1 MKLSEIY
8 STDKTVI
15 SYEVFPPKSDTDK
28 LLQEINILEKHNP
41 AFISLTYGAGGNENK
56 SFELLKKI
64 KNTGVNV
71 MPHFTCISS
80 SKESI
85 EADMKNLDSIGVE
98 NILAL
103 RGDLPEN
110 KDLRCKDFCYAN
122 ELVSFINTKTNFSA
136 GVAGYP
142 EGHIESPDLKTD
154 IENLKKKVDAGADAI
169 FTQLFFDNNLFFD
182 FVNRVRNA
190 GIEIPVIAGIMP
202 VISEKQVN
210 KMITMANITL
220 PDNLKQNLK
229 KYKDK
234 NLIEYG
240 IEFASSQCLEL
251 IEEGVKGLHFFTL
264 NRAYSTNKI
273 LNNINEKIW
282 KT

>member
-251 IEEGVKGLHFFTL
+251 IEEGIKGLHFFTL

-273 LNNINEKIW
+273 LNNIKEKIW

>member
-273 LNNINEKIW
+273 LNNIKEKIW

>member
-1 MKLSEIY
+1 MKLREIY
-8 STDKTVI
+8 SGGKTVI
-15 SYEVFPPKSDTDK
+15 SFEVFPPKSDIDK
-28 LLQEINILEKHNP
+28 LLQEIKILEKHNP
-41 AFISLTYGAGGNENK
+41 AFISLTYGAGGSENK
-56 SFELLKKI
+56 SFDLLKQI

-85 EADMKNLDSIGVE
+85 EADMKKLGDIGIE

-103 RGDLPEN
+103 RGDIPEN
-110 KDLRCKDFCYAN
+110 NELCRNDFRYAN
-122 ELVSFINTKTNFSA
+122 ELVSFIKAKTNFST

-169 FTQLFFDNNLFFD
+169 FTQLFFDNDLFFD
-182 FVNRVRNA
+182 YVNRVRNA

-210 KMITMANITL
+210 RMISMANISVH
-220 PDNLKQNLK
+220 DKLKQNIK
-229 KYKDK
+229 KFKGKD
-234 NLIEYG
+234 LIAYG
-240 IEFASSQCLEL
+240 IEFASSQCSAL
-251 IEEGVKGLHFFTL
+251 IKEGVKGLHFFTL
-264 NRAYSTNKI
+264 NKAYSANRI
-273 LNNINEKIW
+273 LDNIKEEI
-282 KT
+282 